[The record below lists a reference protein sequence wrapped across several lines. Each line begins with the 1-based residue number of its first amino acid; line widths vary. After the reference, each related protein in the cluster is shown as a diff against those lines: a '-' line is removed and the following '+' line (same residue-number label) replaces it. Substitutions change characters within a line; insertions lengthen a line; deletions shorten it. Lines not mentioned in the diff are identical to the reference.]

1 MTARRIVFIAD
12 NLPWLLIR
20 GEVVVARG
28 EHFTRD
34 ESAEDDE
41 MLVIVPPAD
50 AVSLSWEDLPGLAPA
65 QALGAA
71 RLSAAEHSLIVTDDL
86 FVACGEERGEEGAR
100 VVAAANRID
109 IAHWVET
116 YDPDLIIPAPLLIA
130 SPEIGFARANL
141 GHETVLRGG
150 QFGFAE
156 DDVVSPM
163 IIGDATVK
171 TLDREEI
178 EAAVIA
184 ATHSP
189 DVNLRSGEFMRR
201 RAWNIDRGWL
211 RRVGI
216 AVAALVVVSLLI
228 PLVQIIRLSWDA
240 AVLEETSAALAQ
252 TALGEAVP
260 AEDAVADLDARLA
273 ALRGGGAGFIATQSA
288 VSRAIEST
296 GNTELSAM
304 QFAPDG
310 LLKITVRAASVAE
323 LDVVQGKLRALGLTV
338 TAGPVNPSQ
347 GQPLIEL
354 QVRGR

>member
-1 MTARRIVFIAD
+1 MTARRVLFIAD
-12 NLPWLLIR
+12 NLPWLLIKDD
-20 GEVVVARG
+20 VVVARG
-28 EHFTRD
+28 EHFVR
-34 ESAEDDE
+34 EEAAEGE
-41 MLVIVPPAD
+41 MLIIVPPSD
-50 AVSLSWEDLPGLAPA
+50 AVSLTWADLPGLAPA

-71 RLSAAEHSLIVTDDL
+71 RLTVAEHSLIAGDDL
-86 FVACGEERGEEGAR
+86 FVACGEEQGEEGAR

-109 IAHWVET
+109 IARWVQA

-130 SPEIGFARANL
+130 TPETGFTRANL
-141 GHETVLRGG
+141 GHETVLRGER
-150 QFGFAE
+150 FGFAE
-156 DDVVSPM
+156 DGVVSPM
-163 IIGDATVK
+163 IVGDAPVK

-178 EAAVIA
+178 EAEVIA
-184 ATHSP
+184 ATLSP
-189 DVNLRSGEFMRR
+189 DVNLRSGEFVRK

-211 RRVGI
+211 RWVGI

-240 AVLEETSAALAQ
+240 GVLEETSASLAQ
-252 TALGEAVP
+252 AALGEAVP
-260 AEDAVADLDARLA
+260 AEDAVSNLDARLT
-273 ALRGGGAGFIATQSA
+273 ALRGGGAGFVATQSA

-296 GNTELSAM
+296 ANTELSAM